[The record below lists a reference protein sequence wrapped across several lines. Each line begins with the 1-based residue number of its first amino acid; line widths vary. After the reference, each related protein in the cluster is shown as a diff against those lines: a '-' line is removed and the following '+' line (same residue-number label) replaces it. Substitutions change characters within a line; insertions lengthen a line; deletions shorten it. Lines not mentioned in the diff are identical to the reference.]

1 MVKTRNR
8 VNSRLVQ
15 WGPIGL
21 LAAVNLVTFRSHYF
35 GNDCFPWD
43 FWKTYYAIIPFWT
56 TAVRQ
61 HVLPEW
67 VPFEGMGYP
76 FFINLQSSFFYP
88 PLWLF
93 VFPGVHYSLHAAV
106 VMQCLHV
113 FWGACGAFLLIRLL
127 TDDWRS
133 ALFGALAY
141 QFFGGFYSNAEHM
154 DIVRAY
160 AWLPWLFWGATV
172 KGSLQVRH
180 FLLPAIFYC
189 VATASYPGNIISH
202 GAFLGI
208 YILYQF
214 CQRSPYSTRKNMLI
228 VVGLLVLG
236 IVISAVAL
244 SPPFLLRN
252 ELTRANEKVAP
263 PPWLFPNWLSVIAPW
278 TAGKAMI
285 RGYFGDPSMV
295 SAFVGVPTVALI
307 ILIRRTTAKAFAV
320 WWLLFVFAL
329 MLAQGSVSMFYH
341 IGVTILPVLGLSRMA
356 PSDYRGI
363 IGLSLIVI
371 AAGSLSAFL
380 ASTQDVQRE
389 LIRKKFKYL
398 CLIPAIVMSGFFI
411 VLLPAEEF
419 VWLLAIWGATIFA
432 LYVRWPRLM
441 GFNVPPV
448 ALLVVLVLAGGWHV
462 LSVSNWTWT
471 AGGTDVDDLYKR
483 SIGVSTCTWPLPVA
497 EKIRG
502 VPTRPARIDRKRA
515 EFSWAGYLDGT
526 YQMGDY
532 GNTVLNARA
541 KLQTD
546 PALAK
551 YMLQP
556 LTPLVFPSVQGLSI
570 DTVRS
575 RLERGAG
582 NVLERQNTVTPVKYG
597 LNSIVYQV
605 TLATDSMVVENE
617 IWFPGW
623 TGRLKPGAKQVEK
636 IPATSV
642 DENLRAWRLPAG
654 QYKFITQ
661 FRTPYFRV
669 CGIVSMAGLL
679 IYLAL
684 LAMAYRSWRT
694 RMQILHAS
702 AQN

>member
-1 MVKTRNR
+1 
-8 VNSRLVQ
+8 
-15 WGPIGL
+15 
-21 LAAVNLVTFRSHYF
+21 
-35 GNDCFPWD
+35 
-43 FWKTYYAIIPFWT
+43 
-56 TAVRQ
+56 
-61 HVLPEW
+61 
-67 VPFEGMGYP
+67 
-76 FFINLQSSFFYP
+76 
-88 PLWLF
+88 
-93 VFPGVHYSLHAAV
+93 V
-106 VMQCLHV
+106 V
-113 FWGACGAFLLIRLL
+113 
-127 TDDWRS
+127 
-133 ALFGALAY
+133 Y

-160 AWLPWLFWGATV
+160 SWLPWLFWGATV
-172 KGSLQVRH
+172 QGSLQIRN

-189 VATASYPGNIISH
+189 VATASYPGNTISH
-202 GAFLGI
+202 GVFLGI

-228 VVGLLVLG
+228 MVGLLVLG

-244 SPPFLLRN
+244 SPPFLLRH

-263 PPWLFPNWLSVIAPW
+263 PPWLFPNWLSVLAPW

-295 SAFVGVPTVALI
+295 SAFVGVPTLALI

-341 IGVTILPVLGLSRMA
+341 IAVTIVPVLGLSRMA

-363 IGLSLIVI
+363 VGLSLIVI

-380 ASTQDVQRE
+380 ASTEGVQRE
-389 LIRKKFKYL
+389 LIRQKFKYL

-471 AGGTDVDDLYKR
+471 AQGEDIDELYKR
-483 SIGVSTCTWPLPVA
+483 SIGFSTSTWPLPVA

-515 EFSWAGYLDGT
+515 DFSWAGYLDGT
-526 YQMGDY
+526 YQMGDW

-541 KLQTD
+541 KLQTE
-546 PALAK
+546 PVLAK

-556 LTPLVFPSVQGLSI
+556 LTPLVFPNVQTLSI
-570 DTVRS
+570 DMVRS
-575 RLERGAG
+575 RLEQLVNG
-582 NVLERQNTVTPVKYG
+582 VWERQNAVTPVKYG

-605 TLATDSMVVENE
+605 RLTADSVLVENE

-623 TGRLKPGAKQVEK
+623 TGKLKREATRVEN
-636 IPATSV
+636 IRATGV
-642 DENLRAWRLPAG
+642 ENTLRAWRLPAG
-654 QYKFITQ
+654 QYKFVTE
-661 FRTPYFRV
+661 FRTPYLRV
-669 CGIVSMAGLL
+669 CALVSMAGLL

-684 LAMAYRSWRT
+684 LAMAYRSWRA
-694 RMQILHAS
+694 RMQILHAL
-702 AQN
+702 AQNQIVKRAVTCGDKC